1 MEGFLW
7 KEHTI
12 MSYSFVIADE
22 LIEDLK
28 TGHEGIRVHVRNRLY
43 GLRNMH
49 LRRYR
54 NIREDEGER
63 RGEMIYYLELDRI
76 ISRLHEGDSV
86 GAITMLREFQ
96 EFLDIPYLSWYAAE
110 YSNGG
115 VHLAKQRFLD
125 WQMELF
131 Q

>member
-1 MEGFLW
+1 
-7 KEHTI
+7 

-28 TGHEGIRVHVRNRLY
+28 TGHEGIQLHVRNRLY

-54 NIREDEGER
+54 NIYDDDSER
-63 RGEMIYYLELDRI
+63 RYEMFHYLELDRI
-76 ISRLHEGDSV
+76 INRLHTGDGI

-96 EFLDIPYLSWYAAE
+96 EFLDVPYLSWYAAD
-110 YSNGG
+110 YDNSGIN
-115 VHLAKQRFLD
+115 LAQQRFLD
-125 WQMELF
+125 WQVELF